1 MCTSERTQNPWDFPR
16 GPCANFQAAHAKL
29 TFRCLNKSFFREREG
44 AGAVTFSLNCPF
56 VPPPPGFAYV
66 ILYMYKLIINIAM
79 RSLKREEGRPHVHWV
94 LPTIHCP
101 RIVPLYPPP
110 PGFSHVSHY
119 MCKWLHFGL
128 CVYSIQ
134 PSLQKRAYY
143 FFSLS
148 FETWGKAH
156 GGQAGVRH
164 DIMYM
169 TLCTYLSDYNTSIIV
184 QYSSTRVLEYSST
197 AVSIHNKNKLLAN
210 CEDRIGSSSL
220 FIKYYRYR
228 YIRAQSILEPRVLR
242 VCSCT
247 KFTAGFKSGVDFHV
261 HTHNC
266 ASLSVRFYT

>member
-1 MCTSERTQNPWDFPR
+1 LPGKGGGRCCYFFLELSLCTPPSRICICNTIYVQTDNKYCYAFAQAR
-16 GPCANFQAAHAKL
+16 GGKTSRALGFADD
-29 TFRCLNKSFFREREG
+29 
-44 AGAVTFSLNCPF
+44 SLSPNCPF
-56 VPPPPGFAYV
+56 VPPPP
-66 ILYMYKLIINIAM
+66 
-79 RSLKREEGRPHVHWV
+79 E
-94 LPTIHCP
+94 
-101 RIVPLYPPP
+101 
-110 PGFSHVSHY
+110 FSHVSHY
-119 MCKWLHFGL
+119 MCKWVHFGL

-228 YIRAQSILEPRVLR
+228 YIRAQSILEPARVKSLFLYKIHSWIQIW
-242 VCSCT
+242 CGFSCAHSQLCLPLCTFLHIMYT
-247 KFTAGFKSGVDFHV
+247 KMLTF
-261 HTHNC
+261 
-266 ASLSVRFYT
+266 SVTSVAPRT

>member
-1 MCTSERTQNPWDFPR
+1 MLCVRSSERRED
-16 GPCANFQAAHAKL
+16 L
-29 TFRCLNKSFFREREG
+29 TCIGFCRRFIVPEL
-44 AGAVTFSLNCPF
+44 SLCT
-56 VPPPPGFAYV
+56 PPP
-66 ILYMYKLIINIAM
+66 
-79 RSLKREEGRPHVHWV
+79 E
-94 LPTIHCP
+94 
-101 RIVPLYPPP
+101 
-110 PGFSHVSHY
+110 FSHVRHY

-184 QYSSTRVLEYSST
+184 QYSST

-228 YIRAQSILEPRVLR
+228 YIRAQSILEPARVKSLFLYKIHSWIQIW
-242 VCSCT
+242 CGFSCAHSQLCLPLCTFLHIMYT
-247 KFTAGFKSGVDFHV
+247 KMLTF
-261 HTHNC
+261 
-266 ASLSVRFYT
+266 SVTSVAPRT